1 MISFNV
7 EVPKNRSIIPYME
20 VKIFEKK
27 NDKSKFIGFAS
38 ISLYDLV
45 PKIINNARD
54 PKGQG

>member
-1 MISFNV
+1 
-7 EVPKNRSIIPYME
+7 ME
-20 VKIFEKK
+20 VKIFQKK

-54 PKGQG
+54 QKGQG